1 MKFVHGLVVSQLPIW
16 DVDFYK
22 IISALYPLQL
32 VPMINGKDS
41 IRQLNPAVETPLVR
55 FCLSIYIY
63 IYVYVIFTY
72 IYIYIHI
79 YTTIPHDH

>member
-63 IYVYVIFTY
+63 ICIRY
-72 IYIYIHI
+72 IYIYIYTHI